1 MFNLVN
7 SEAGFNHERAKQA
20 EIDQAQLA
28 QALERAQVYTE
39 ADLQRLA
46 GYCGREITEEK
57 DHARDG
63 GNSC

>member
-1 MFNLVN
+1 MFSLVN
-7 SEAGFNHERAKQA
+7 SEACFNHERAEQA

-28 QALERAQVYTE
+28 ETLERAQIYAE
-39 ADLQRLA
+39 ANLQRLA